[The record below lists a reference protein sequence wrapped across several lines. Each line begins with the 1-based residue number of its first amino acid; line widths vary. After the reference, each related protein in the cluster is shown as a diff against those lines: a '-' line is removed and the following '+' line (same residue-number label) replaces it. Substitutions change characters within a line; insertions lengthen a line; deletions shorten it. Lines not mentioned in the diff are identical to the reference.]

1 MAIAVITGASSGLG
15 GEYVRQ
21 VATRHP
27 ELKEIWLIAR
37 RRERLEQW
45 QKEFPQTVFR
55 LLSFDLS
62 REKKHVLSTFVTE
75 IHCHRK
81 TGKTN
86 SHSGSGGLI
95 HLTKHHGGLINNAGL
110 GTIGD
115 LYDMNYPSQTRM
127 VDVNVRALTALTT
140 ITLQHMEPGGH
151 ILNVCSIASFAPNPR
166 MTVYC
171 STKAYVLSFTKSLGY
186 ELRSRGISVTAV
198 CPGPMSTEFLPV
210 AGIEKGVSKTF
221 DTLPY
226 CDPRK
231 VAEVSLRKAEQG
243 KTVYTPR
250 LFFKFYR
257 VLAKVLPHNWI
268 MPMSKA

>member
-62 REKKHVLSTFVTE
+62 REESFEEYERLLAEMGEPVWM
-75 IHCHRK
+75 
-81 TGKTN
+81 
-86 SHSGSGGLI
+86 
-95 HLTKHHGGLINNAGL
+95 LINNAGL

>member
-55 LLSFDLS
+55 LLSLDLS
-62 REKKHVLSTFVTE
+62 REESFEEYERLLAE
-75 IHCHRK
+75 
-81 TGKTN
+81 TGE
-86 SHSGSGGLI
+86 SVWM
-95 HLTKHHGGLINNAGL
+95 LINNAGL